1 MEETMTL
8 SQVAD
13 MIIVGSFITICF
25 SFILYTIGELV
36 SDLVIF
42 IKKKRNARKAK
53 KAENKESEPE
63 Q

>member
-25 SFILYTIGELV
+25 SFILYTIG
-36 SDLVIF
+36 
-42 IKKKRNARKAK
+42 
-53 KAENKESEPE
+53 
-63 Q
+63 

>member
-13 MIIVGSFITICF
+13 MIIAGSFVTICV

-42 IKKKRNARKAK
+42 IKKKRDARKAK

>member
-13 MIIVGSFITICF
+13 LIIVGSFVTICF

-36 SDLVIF
+36 SDLVVF
-42 IKKKRNARKAK
+42 IKKKRDARKAK
-53 KAENKESEPE
+53 KADSKEPE
-63 Q
+63 LEE

>member
-13 MIIVGSFITICF
+13 LIIVGGFITICF
-25 SFILYTIGELV
+25 SFILYSVGELV
-36 SDLVIF
+36 CDLIEH
-42 IKKKRNARKAK
+42 IKKKRDARKAK
-53 KAENKESEPE
+53 KAETKESEPE

>member
-13 MIIVGSFITICF
+13 MIIVGGFVTICF

-36 SDLVIF
+36 SDLVVF
-42 IKKKRNARKAK
+42 IKKKRDARKAK
-53 KAENKESEPE
+53 KAENKETEPE

>member
-13 MIIVGSFITICF
+13 MIIVISFVMIGF

-42 IKKKRNARKAK
+42 IKKKRDARKAK
-53 KAENKESEPE
+53 KVENKESEPE